1 MSAKI
6 KYNEGPIGDIEIVTD
21 FLPSPEEL
29 ALQEETVKVT
39 LALSKS
45 SVEFFKAQASAH
57 RTPYQKMIRKLL
69 DSYVEKQKRALTK
82 Q

>member
-6 KYNEGPIGDIEIVTD
+6 KYSDGPIGDIEIITD

-45 SVEFFKAQASAH
+45 SVEFFKAEAGAH
-57 RTPYQKMIRKLL
+57 QTPYQKMIRKLL
-69 DSYVEKQKRALTK
+69 DSYVEQQKRTLTK
-82 Q
+82 E

>member
-6 KYNEGPIGDIEIVTD
+6 KYSEGPIGEVEIMTD

-39 LALSKS
+39 LALSKT
-45 SVEFFKAQASAH
+45 SVEFFKKEAGVH
-57 RTPYQKMIRKLL
+57 HMPYQKMIRKLL
-69 DSYVEKQKRALTK
+69 DSYVEQQKRTPTK